1 MSLPNTLSI
10 PDSEALISRYKQS
23 GHLNLPRFFKSDFA
37 EELTGSLEQHDG
49 YKLATYINNQ
59 VLNLPFSH
67 WQNLSAQEKQSMHQ
81 QIMHNASQGV
91 GYLYG
96 RSSLETAGAQTSM
109 YRALSNWL
117 NSAQV
122 LEWVRQIT
130 GAGDICAASLQAS
143 RFSPGHFLTRHKD
156 HHATEQRRVAFV
168 LNFNREWH
176 PDWGG
181 LLQFYSQD
189 GTPQK
194 AWSPVFNSMNLFDVD
209 RVHSVTYVTPFAR
222 QPRFAFSGWFR
233 ATPL

>member
-1 MSLPNTLSI
+1 MSLPNTLSLPAI
-10 PDSEALISRYKQS
+10 EELSSLYNES
-23 GHLNLPRFFKSDFA
+23 GHINLPRFFEPDFA
-37 EELTGSLEQHDG
+37 EKLTSSLEQHDG
-49 YKLATYINNQ
+49 YKLATFINNQ

-67 WQNLSAQEKQSMHQ
+67 WQSLSQQEKQSMHQ
-81 QIMHNASQGV
+81 QIMHNASQGI

-96 RSSLETAGAQTSM
+96 RSSLETAGTQTSLFQLL
-109 YRALSNWL
+109 ADWL
-117 NSAQV
+117 NSAEV
-122 LEWVRQIT
+122 LAWARQIT
-130 GAGDICAASLQAS
+130 GLDDICAASLQAS

-156 HHATEQRRVAFV
+156 HHASEQRRAAFV

-189 GTPQK
+189 GLPQK
-194 AWSPVFNSMNLFDVD
+194 AWTPVYNSMNLFDVD

>member
-10 PDSEALISRYKQS
+10 PVTDELSLRYNQS
-23 GHLNLPRFFKSDFA
+23 GHINLPRFFKSDYA
-37 EELTGSLEQHDG
+37 EELTCSLEQHG
-49 YKLATYINNQ
+49 EYKLATYINNQ

-96 RSSLETAGAQTSM
+96 RSSLETAGAQTNT

-130 GAGDICAASLQAS
+130 GAGIFVQHLCRPAALA
-143 RFSPGHFLTRHKD
+143 
-156 HHATEQRRVAFV
+156 
-168 LNFNREWH
+168 
-176 PDWGG
+176 PDT
-181 LLQFYSQD
+181 F
-189 GTPQK
+189 
-194 AWSPVFNSMNLFDVD
+194 
-209 RVHSVTYVTPFAR
+209 
-222 QPRFAFSGWFR
+222 
-233 ATPL
+233 